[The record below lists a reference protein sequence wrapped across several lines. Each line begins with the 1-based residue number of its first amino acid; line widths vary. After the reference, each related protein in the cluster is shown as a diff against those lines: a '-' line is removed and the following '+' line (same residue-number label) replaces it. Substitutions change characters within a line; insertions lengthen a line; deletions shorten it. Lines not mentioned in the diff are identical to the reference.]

1 MDINNYVQN
10 AMDIA
15 HEKSHS
21 IMSQRYDFERLVR
34 TIIEE
39 SKEKL
44 TAQLQ
49 EDRLQREREEWDN
62 PRL

>member
-15 HEKSHS
+15 HDKSHS